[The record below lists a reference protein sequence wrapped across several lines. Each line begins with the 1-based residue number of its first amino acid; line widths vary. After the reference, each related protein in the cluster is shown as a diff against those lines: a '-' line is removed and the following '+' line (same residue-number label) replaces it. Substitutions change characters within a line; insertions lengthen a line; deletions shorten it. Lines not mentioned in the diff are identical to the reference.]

1 MEKLD
6 IQKLIF
12 LALFLGL
19 TILLLVIFSPFFSTL
34 LWSLLF
40 YILINPVYQRCL
52 KWISPKAR
60 GYTIYQNVL
69 AALFSLL
76 VIALIII
83 PLFFILQ
90 GAFKQS
96 FQLLHILE
104 GFVKRSAK
112 GLSFRPDDAL
122 VHAIREITFNA
133 VDLSKIDLPKTII
146 TFLRQSTDF
155 LFRFSTQMVRNVT
168 NFFITLLFMVFTL
181 FFLLLDG
188 KYLLSLFMRAVP
200 LNRELLLVFVNR
212 FKETTRHLVTG
223 YFLVA
228 LYQATAAGILFYLFH
243 VPAFLLLALLIL
255 FFAFIPMFGAAGI
268 WIPVT
273 VVKLLSGDTSGALL
287 LAALCTF
294 FVSTVDNFLRPLILQ
309 DRIKIHPLLIFFS
322 ILGAL
327 QYFGFQ
333 GVILGPMILIF
344 FFAAL
349 DIFLEQYQIHHKKE
363 LSGKEP

>member
-1 MEKLD
+1 MEKQD

-19 TILLLVIFSPFFSTL
+19 TILLLVIFSPFFSTI

-40 YILINPVYQRCL
+40 YILINPLYQRCV
-52 KWISPKAR
+52 KWIPPRTR
-60 GYTIYQNVL
+60 GFSIYQNVL
-69 AALFSLL
+69 AAIFSLL
-76 VIALIII
+76 IVALIIL

-96 FQLLHILE
+96 FQLLHVLE
-104 GFVKRSAK
+104 GFVKRGAK
-112 GLSFRPDDAL
+112 GLAFHPDDPL
-122 VHAIREITFNA
+122 VETIREITFNA
-133 VDLSKIDLPKTII
+133 VDLSEIDLPKTII
-146 TFLRQSTDF
+146 SFLRQSTDF
-155 LFRFSTQMVRNVT
+155 LFRFSTQMVRNIT
-168 NFFITLLFMVFTL
+168 SFFITLLFMVFTL

-200 LNRELLLVFVNR
+200 LNRDLLLIFVNR
-212 FKETTRHLVTG
+212 FKETTQHLVTG

-228 LYQATAAGILFYLFH
+228 LYQATAAGILFFLFH
-243 VPAFLLLALLIL
+243 VPAFLLLAILVL
-255 FFAFIPMFGAAGI
+255 FFAFIPMVGAAGI
-268 WIPVT
+268 WIPVA
-273 VVKLLSGDTSGALL
+273 VLKLLSGDTAGALL

-322 ILGAL
+322 ILGAI

-333 GVILGPMILIF
+333 GIILGPMILIF

-349 DIFLEQYQIHHKKE
+349 DIFLEEYQISHPKE
-363 LSGKEP
+363 HEKDP

>member
-1 MEKLD
+1 M
-6 IQKLIF
+6 QKLIF

-19 TILLLVIFSPFFSTL
+19 SILLLVIFSPFFSTL

-40 YILINPVYQRCL
+40 YILINPVYRHCL
-52 KWISPKAR
+52 QWVPSKAK
-60 GYTIYQNVL
+60 GFTIYQNVL
-69 AALFSLL
+69 AAIFSLL
-76 VIALIII
+76 VIALIVL

-96 FQLLHILE
+96 FQLLHTLE

-112 GLSFRPDDAL
+112 GLSFRPDDPW
-122 VHAIREITFNA
+122 VQTIREITFNA
-133 VDLSKIDLPKTII
+133 VDLSRIDLPKTII
-146 TFLRQSTDF
+146 SFLRQSTDF

-200 LNRELLLVFVNR
+200 LNKDLLLVFVKR
-212 FKETTRHLVTG
+212 FKETTQHLVTG

-228 LYQATAAGILFYLFH
+228 LYQAIAGGILFYLFH
-243 VPAFLLLALLIL
+243 VPAFLLLAILIL
-255 FFAFIPMFGAAGI
+255 FFAFIPMIGAAGI

-273 VVKLLSGDTSGALL
+273 VLKLLSGDTAGALL

-294 FVSTVDNFLRPLILQ
+294 FVSTVDNFLRPLILK

-333 GVILGPMILIF
+333 GIILGPMILIF
-344 FFAAL
+344 FFASL
-349 DIFLEQYQIHHKKE
+349 DIFLEEYQIPQEKE
-363 LSGKEP
+363 SSGKEP

>member
-1 MEKLD
+1 MEKFD

-12 LALFLGL
+12 LTFFLGL

-40 YILINPVYQRCL
+40 YILINPLYQRCL
-52 KWISPKAR
+52 KWIPSTSK
-60 GYTIYQNVL
+60 GFSIYQNVL
-69 AALFSLL
+69 AAIFSLL
-76 VIALIII
+76 MVALIILPI
-83 PLFFILQ
+83 IFILQ

-96 FQLLHILE
+96 FQLLQLVE
-104 GFVKRSAK
+104 GFVKRGAK
-112 GLSFRPDDAL
+112 GLAFHPDDPL
-122 VHAIREITFNA
+122 VHTIREITFNA

-146 TFLRQSTDF
+146 AFLRQSTDL
-155 LFRFSTQMVRNVT
+155 LFKASTQMVRNVT

-188 KYLLSLFMRAVP
+188 KYLLNLFIRAVP
-200 LNRELLLVFVNR
+200 LNKELLLVFVHR
-212 FKETTRHLVTG
+212 FKETTQHLVTG

-228 LYQATAAGILFYLFH
+228 LYQATAAGFLFYLFH
-243 VPAFLLLALLIL
+243 VPAFLLLSLLIL

-273 VVKLLSGDTSGALL
+273 VLKLLSGDTSGALL

-294 FVSTVDNFLRPLILQ
+294 FVSTVDNFLRPLILK

-322 ILGAL
+322 ILGAI

-333 GVILGPMILIF
+333 GVILGPLILIF

-349 DIFLEQYQIHHKKE
+349 DIFLEQYQIPHE
-363 LSGKEP
+363 KEPHGKDP